1 MVYNDYI
8 KALKNCQTFAD
19 MEQIKVDYPA
29 ESRCSDMR
37 IISDIHILNKRMFIK
52 DGYRNGCDV
61 ACEILREIVE
71 AYIKYKH
78 GDFIYQ

>member
-19 MEQIKVDYPA
+19 MEKIKARYPE
-29 ESRCSDMR
+29 ESRGSDWC
-37 IISDIHILNKRMFIK
+37 IISDIHILIKRNLIK
-52 DGYRNGCDV
+52 EGYREGCDV

>member
-1 MVYNDYI
+1 MMYNDYI

-19 MEQIKVDYPA
+19 IEKIKARYPE
-29 ESRCSDMR
+29 ESRGSDLR
-37 IISDIHILNKRMFIK
+37 IISDIHILNKRKLIK
-52 DGYRNGCDV
+52 EGYRVGCDV